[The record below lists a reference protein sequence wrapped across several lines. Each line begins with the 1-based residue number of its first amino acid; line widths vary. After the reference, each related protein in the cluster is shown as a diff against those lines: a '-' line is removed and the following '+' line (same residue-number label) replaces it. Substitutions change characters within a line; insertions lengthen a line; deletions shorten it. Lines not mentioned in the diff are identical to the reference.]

1 VRVRYLTSAGVCQ
14 VVRREVINSMH
25 LRRLLTA
32 VIASLALAIAA
43 PGAAQAAVTLQP
55 GAYHETDAGSC
66 TLNFVYDRGGK
77 TYLGTAAHCVAN
89 VGQRV
94 RDIDGV
100 EFGSVAF
107 IGDESTA
114 EWDFAF
120 IEVDSE
126 DLGRVSPAVKGHP
139 QYPKGSTAPSDTLRG
154 DTIQL
159 SGYGLGY
166 GTTKTTQ
173 EQRTAIMG
181 FDDAESY
188 DVTGPIHWGD
198 SGGPLVHIH
207 TGKALGIV
215 SRLCAGVCSEWGPT
229 VQGILA
235 KAASRG
241 FAVTLRT
248 V

>member
-1 VRVRYLTSAGVCQ
+1 
-14 VVRREVINSMH
+14 M
-25 LRRLLTA
+25 
-32 VIASLALAIAA
+32 ALAIAL

-66 TLNFVYDRGGK
+66 TLNFAYTGGGK
-77 TYLGTAAHCVAN
+77 TLLGTAAHCVER
-89 VGQRV
+89 VGQPV

-100 EFGSVAF
+100 EFGRVAF
-107 IGDESTA
+107 IGNADVA

-120 IEVDSE
+120 IEVDAE
-126 DLGRVSPAVKGHP
+126 DAGRVSPAVKGHP
-139 QYPKGSTAPSDTLRG
+139 AFPKGSTVPTDTLMG
-154 DTIQL
+154 DTVQL

-166 GTTKTTQ
+166 GTTSTTQ
-173 EQRTAIMG
+173 EKRQAVMG
-181 FDDAESY
+181 FDDQESY

-198 SGGPLVHIH
+198 SGGPLVHVK

-215 SRLCAGVCSEWGPT
+215 SRLCVGACSEWGPT

-235 KAASRG
+235 KAAARG
-241 FAVTLRT
+241 FPVTLRT

>member
-1 VRVRYLTSAGVCQ
+1 MKPRS
-14 VVRREVINSMH
+14 S
-25 LRRLLTA
+25 LLPA
-32 VIASLALAIAA
+32 LVALVLAMA
-43 PGAAQAAVTLQP
+43 PAAAQGATTLQP

-66 TLNFVYDRGGK
+66 TLNFAYSGNGK
-77 TYLGTAAHCVAN
+77 TYLGTAAHCVER

-94 RDIDGV
+94 RDIDGT

-107 IGDESTA
+107 IGDADVT

-120 IEVDSE
+120 IGVDAE
-126 DLGRVSPAVKGHP
+126 DVGRVSPAVKGWP
-139 QYPKGSTAPSDTLRG
+139 AYPTGATVPADTLTG
-154 DTIQL
+154 DSIQL

-173 EQRTAIMG
+173 EQRTALHA
-181 FDDAESY
+181 FDNAEMY
-188 DVTGPIHWGD
+188 AVNGPIHWGD
-198 SGGPLVHIH
+198 SGGPLVHKK
-207 TGKALGIV
+207 TGRALGIV
-215 SRLCAGVCSEWGPT
+215 SRLCIGTCTEEGPT

>member
-1 VRVRYLTSAGVCQ
+1 MRPRSF
-14 VVRREVINSMH
+14 
-25 LRRLLTA
+25 LLPA
-32 VIASLALAIAA
+32 LVAFVLAPA
-43 PGAAQAAVTLQP
+43 PAAAQGATTLQP

-66 TLNFVYDRGGK
+66 TLNFAYSGNGK
-77 TYLGTAAHCVAN
+77 TYLGTAAHCVER
-89 VGQRV
+89 VGQPV
-94 RDIDGV
+94 RDIEGT

-107 IGDESTA
+107 IGDADTT

-120 IEVDSE
+120 IEVDGE
-126 DLGRVSPAVKGHP
+126 DVGRVSPAVKGWP
-139 QYPKGSTAPSDTLRG
+139 AFPTGSTVPSDTATG
-154 DTIQL
+154 DVIQL

-166 GTTKTTQ
+166 GTTKPTQ
-173 EQRTAIMG
+173 EQRVALHS
-181 FDDAESY
+181 FDDPEIYA
-188 DVTGPIHWGD
+188 VNGPIHWGD
-198 SGGPLVHIH
+198 SGGPLVHKR

-215 SRLCAGVCSEWGPT
+215 SRLCIGPCTEEGPT

>member
-1 VRVRYLTSAGVCQ
+1 
-14 VVRREVINSMH
+14 M
-25 LRRLLTA
+25 A
-32 VIASLALAIAA
+32 VAFAA
-43 PGAAQAAVTLQP
+43 PAAASAAVTLQP

-66 TLNFVYDRGGK
+66 TLNFAYSGSGK
-77 TYLGTAAHCVAN
+77 TYLGTAAHCVERI
-89 VGQRV
+89 GQRV

-107 IGDESTA
+107 IGDANTTA
-114 EWDFAF
+114 WDFAF
-120 IEVDSE
+120 IEVDAE
-126 DLGRVSPAVKGHP
+126 DLARVSPAVKGHP
-139 QYPKGSTAPSDTLRG
+139 AYPKGSTVPADTLMG
-154 DTIQL
+154 DMIQL

-166 GTTKTTQ
+166 GTTEPTQ
-173 EQRTAIMG
+173 EQRQAVMG
-181 FDDAESY
+181 FDDASTY
-188 DVTGPIHWGD
+188 DVSGPIHWGD
-198 SGGPLVHIH
+198 SGGPLVHIR

-215 SRLCAGVCSEWGPT
+215 SRLCAGACSEEGPT

>member
-1 VRVRYLTSAGVCQ
+1 MRIKRTIQG
-14 VVRREVINSMH
+14 I
-25 LRRLLTA
+25 LTA
-32 VIASLALAIAA
+32 LVLAIAL

-66 TLNFVYDRGGK
+66 TLNFAYSGSGGQ
-77 TYLGTAAHCVAN
+77 TYLGTAAHCVER

-94 RDIDGV
+94 RDIEGV

-107 IGDESTA
+107 IGDESTT

-120 IEVDSE
+120 IQVDPE
-126 DLGRVSPAVKGHP
+126 DVGRVSSAVKGHP
-139 QYPKGSTAPSDTLRG
+139 AYPRGSTVPSETLTG

-166 GTTKTTQ
+166 GTTPTTQ
-173 EQRTAIMG
+173 ERRTAVMG
-181 FDDAESY
+181 FDDTELY
-188 DVTGPIHWGD
+188 TVTGPIHWGD
-198 SGGPLVHIH
+198 SGGPLVHVR

-215 SRLCAGVCSEWGPT
+215 SRLCAGTCSEEGPT

-241 FAVTLRT
+241 FPVTLRT

>member
-1 VRVRYLTSAGVCQ
+1 MIKRT
-14 VVRREVINSMH
+14 
-25 LRRLLTA
+25 LLTA
-32 VIASLALAIAA
+32 LALLALVPA
-43 PGAAQAAVTLQP
+43 AAQAATTLQP

-66 TLNFVYDRGGK
+66 TLNFAYAGGGK
-77 TYLGTAAHCVAN
+77 TYLGTAAHCVASI
-89 VGQRV
+89 GQRV

-107 IGDESTA
+107 IGDANTTA
-114 EWDFAF
+114 WDFAF
-120 IEVDSE
+120 IEVDAE
-126 DLGRVSPAVKGHP
+126 DVARTSAAVKGHP
-139 QYPKGSTAPSDTLRG
+139 TFPKGSTVPAGTLTG
-154 DTIQL
+154 DAIQL

-173 EQRTAIMG
+173 EQRQAVMG
-181 FDDAESY
+181 FDDTEIYTVS
-188 DVTGPIHWGD
+188 GPIHWGD
-198 SGGPLVHIH
+198 SGGPLVHRA

-215 SRLCAGVCSEWGPT
+215 SRLCAGVCSEEGPT

-241 FAVTLRT
+241 FSVTLQT